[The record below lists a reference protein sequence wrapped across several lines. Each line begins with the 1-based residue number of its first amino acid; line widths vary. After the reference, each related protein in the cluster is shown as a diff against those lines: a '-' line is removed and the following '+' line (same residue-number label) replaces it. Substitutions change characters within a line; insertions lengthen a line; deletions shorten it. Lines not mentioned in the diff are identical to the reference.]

1 MYNFYTI
8 AKNEALRV
16 SPKVSIILIVVS
28 RTFPPKNCNKIRIPK
43 YNNHQKAIL
52 HIKSCP
58 NFLSLIFFVCLV
70 SERPRQQQ
78 GYIADGSQDRRLTL
92 LRGATHETEWG
103 DHDFC
108 LSRSH
113 YTDTTQPVGSERPQW
128 ESNPQSPQ

>member
-1 MYNFYTI
+1 MKYVFLNTITTRKPFYT
-8 AKNEALRV
+8 LRV
-16 SPKVSIILIVVS
+16 VPTS
-28 RTFPPKNCNKIRIPK
+28 
-43 YNNHQKAIL
+43 
-52 HIKSCP
+52 KSGV
-58 NFLSLIFFVCLV
+58 SLIFFVCLV
-70 SERPRQQQ
+70 SERPLQQQ

-103 DHDFC
+103 DHEFC